1 MTPSSESSVVA
12 SPAVETAVLPKAT
25 RKEWIGLAVI
35 AVPCLLYSM
44 DLNVLNLAIPHLTA
58 DLNPSSTQL
67 LWIVDI
73 YGFLL
78 AGFLITMGTLGDR
91 IGRRRLLMIGAS
103 AFGVASVLAAFASS
117 AEMLILSRAV
127 LGIAAAT
134 LAPSTLSLIRNMF
147 LDDRERTTAIG
158 IWVGCFSAGS
168 VVGPIIGGML
178 LEHFW
183 WGSVFLLAVP
193 LMVLL
198 LILAPLFLPEYR
210 DPNAGSL
217 DVLSAVLATST
228 VLLMIFGAKH
238 IAVYGVSVLPVLAIV
253 ASLVLGTVFVRRQ
266 RHLDD
271 PMIDLRLFRRPI
283 FSAALCVNIIGVFA
297 AFGSFLFITQYLQL
311 VYGMGPLEAGL
322 WLLPSGFIFMAGSV
336 LAPII
341 VRRYPARTVLTWGFL
356 ITASGYAVLTQ
367 VSSTG
372 DLWIVIT
379 GFVLFC
385 AGLAPMG
392 TLTTDLVMS
401 DVPPERAGAA
411 SGISET
417 SFEFGAALGVAVL
430 GSIVSAVYRTH
441 VNETTL
447 PGISPEVVERARET
461 LGAAIELAKNF
472 QSDAKTLVESVSR
485 DAFARSI
492 RAASLVSAVLG
503 VVAALVC
510 AVFMKRPRAANR
522 C

>member
-1 MTPSSESSVVA
+1 MTA
-12 SPAVETAVLPKAT
+12 TAEDTLTPPKAT
-25 RKEWIGLAVI
+25 RREWIGLAVI

-58 DLNPSSTQL
+58 DLEPSSTQL

-91 IGRRRLLMIGAS
+91 IGRRRLLMIGAT
-103 AFGVASVLAAFASS
+103 AFGAASVLAAFADS
-117 AEMLILSRAV
+117 AEMLIFARAI
-127 LGIAAAT
+127 LGVAAAT

-158 IWVGCFSAGS
+158 IWVGCFSAGGI
-168 VVGPIIGGML
+168 VGPVLGGML

-193 LMVLL
+193 MMVLL
-198 LILAPLFLPEYR
+198 LILAPLLLPEYR
-210 DPNAGSL
+210 DPNAGAL
-217 DVLSAVLATST
+217 DVPSALLATSAVLT
-228 VLLMIFGAKH
+228 MIFGVKH
-238 IAVYGVSVLPVLAIV
+238 ISVYGPAPIAIGSVLV
-253 ASLVLGTVFVRRQ
+253 SLVLGTIFVRRQ
-266 RHLDD
+266 RWLAD

-283 FSAALCVNIIGVFA
+283 FTAALCVNIIAIFA

-322 WLLPSGFIFMAGSV
+322 WLLPSGFIFLAGSV
-336 LAPII
+336 LAPVI
-341 VRRYPARTVLTWGFL
+341 VRRYEPRQVLTCGFL
-356 ITASGYAVLTQ
+356 ITACGYGVLTQ
-367 VSSTG
+367 LSATG
-372 DLWIVIT
+372 DLWILVT

-430 GSIVSAVYRTH
+430 GSIISAVYRVH
-441 VNETTL
+441 MSGDAL
-447 PGISPEVVERARET
+447 SHIAPDIVERARET
-461 LGAAIELAKNF
+461 LGAAIEVAQPLAA
-472 QSDAKTLVESVSR
+472 DARTAIETTAR
-485 DAFARSI
+485 DAFARAV
-492 RAASLVSAVLG
+492 RVASFVSAILG
-503 VVAALVC
+503 ITAALVC
-510 AVFMKRPRAANR
+510 VVFMKKRAVDASAQAR
-522 C
+522 